1 MGRLFFKYP
10 KLKWYKP
17 RQRFFS
23 ELEDVAANVY
33 FFFRFSQI
41 GHISVRTIIFV
52 FPRGPDPVV
61 RTNLRKNSYVKFLLK

>member
-1 MGRLFFKYP
+1 MVQTSP
-10 KLKWYKP
+10 EV
-17 RQRFFS
+17 FS
-23 ELEDVAANVY
+23 RIVLLEDVAANVY

-61 RTNLRKNSYVKFLLK
+61 RTNLRKNSFVKFLLK